1 MDKVAAKVVKADKVA
16 KLFQTME
23 IVNLNMG
30 NLIMEVNILKK
41 QIGYGGEGK
50 GSVIGGIG

>member
-1 MDKVAAKVVKADKVA
+1 VDKVAAKVVKADKVA

>member
-1 MDKVAAKVVKADKVA
+1 VDKVAAKVVKADKVA

-41 QIGYGGEGK
+41 QIGYGG
-50 GSVIGGIG
+50 